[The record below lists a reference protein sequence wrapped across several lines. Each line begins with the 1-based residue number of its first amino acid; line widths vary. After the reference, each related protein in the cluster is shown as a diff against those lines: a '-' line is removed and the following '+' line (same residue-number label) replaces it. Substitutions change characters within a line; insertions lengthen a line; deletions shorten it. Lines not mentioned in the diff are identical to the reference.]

1 MIEMLTVSEIQ
12 TALCKLV
19 TDNTDIEDVWFDYV
33 NYPSED
39 EIQDYVWIELRP
51 NKKSFDGAYYQRTIA
66 VDMQVVLKPDEYD
79 EVSRTRLYEIIDC
92 FDTAIMPCLQIKD
105 RFITVQDFNANIVD
119 SVLHYEFVL
128 DFTDYVQSDEY
139 EGIAYDLMQNLE
151 VNLNDM
157 YSIEAES
164 DEVVLPVPSSIIQAL
179 FDSEGDD

>member
-1 MIEMLTVSEIQ
+1 M
-12 TALCKLV
+12 
-19 TDNTDIEDVWFDYV
+19 
-33 NYPSED
+33 
-39 EIQDYVWIELRP
+39 
-51 NKKSFDGAYYQRTIA
+51 
-66 VDMQVVLKPDEYD
+66 
-79 EVSRTRLYEIIDC
+79 
-92 FDTAIMPCLQIKD
+92 
-105 RFITVQDFNANIVD
+105 
-119 SVLHYEFVL
+119 LHYEFVL